1 MDAIRDQAEGI
12 LKGLLGCKL
21 MYNRGY
27 QKAKMEMPANLCVEQ
42 GARRISGIRVSGAMR
57 RNLGYRGLLVATL
70 LLKEMAVCAFAVVFL
85 TPSLPAQQDTT
96 PGWPLHNSA
105 PDHALP
111 DAVGPQPPNI
121 TDTDESC
128 LLWTVAKVQ
137 GPTISAATLKVPGK
151 ARGEYRKGCTDLK
164 AKKLASA
171 EDHLRK
177 AVQEYPQYAAA
188 WVLLGQVLIAGNR
201 IGEAR
206 SACSQASGVDSSYAP
221 AYLCL
226 ADVAAQ
232 VNEWHQTLD
241 LADRALTLDPVQ
253 NVYGNF
259 YSAMA
264 QFHLS
269 NLPAAERNALETI
282 DADHLHRLPQT
293 HLLLAQ
299 IYGAKHDFYGVSVQ
313 LRAYLRVAP
322 SSPDSAL
329 VRKSLAELEVQTPK

>member
-1 MDAIRDQAEGI
+1 
-12 LKGLLGCKL
+12 
-21 MYNRGY
+21 
-27 QKAKMEMPANLCVEQ
+27 MEIPANLRIEQ
-42 GARRISGIRVSGAMR
+42 VARRISVIRVSGAMR
-57 RNLGYRGLLVATL
+57 RNLGYRGLLVARL
-70 LLKEMAVCAFAVVFL
+70 LLREIAVCALAVVFL
-85 TPSLPAQQDTT
+85 TPSLPAQQATT

-111 DAVGPQPPNI
+111 DAVDPQPPNI
-121 TDTDESC
+121 ADMDESC
-128 LLWTVAKVQ
+128 LRWTAAKVK

-151 ARGEYRKGCTDLK
+151 AKGEYRKGCSDLK
-164 AKKLASA
+164 VRKLASA

-188 WVLLGQVLIAGNR
+188 WALLGQVLAAGNR
-201 IGEAR
+201 IEEAR
-206 SACSQASGVDSSYAP
+206 SACSQASGVDSSYVP

-226 ADVAAQ
+226 ADIAAQ
-232 VNEWHQTLD
+232 LNEWHQTLD

-259 YSAMA
+259 YIAMA

-282 DADHLHRLPQT
+282 DADRSHRVPQT

-299 IYGAKHDFYGVSVQ
+299 IYGAKHDFHGVSVQ

-322 SSPDSAL
+322 NSPDSVA
-329 VRKSLAELEVQTPK
+329 VRKSLAELEGQTPK

>member
-1 MDAIRDQAEGI
+1 MKIPITMCPVR
-12 LKGLLGCKL
+12 
-21 MYNRGY
+21 
-27 QKAKMEMPANLCVEQ
+27 V
-42 GARRISGIRVSGAMR
+42 ARRISGTGVSRAMLR
-57 RNLGYRGLLVATL
+57 KLRYRGQLVARL
-70 LLKEMAVCAFAVVFL
+70 LLNELAVCAFAVVFL
-85 TPSLPAQQDTT
+85 TPPLPAQQDTT

-121 TDTDESC
+121 ADTDESC

-164 AKKLASA
+164 GKKLASA

-188 WVLLGQVLIAGNR
+188 WALLGQVLEAGNR

-206 SACSQASGVDSSYAP
+206 SACSQASGVDSSYVP

-232 VNEWHQTLD
+232 LNEWHQTLD

-282 DADHLHRLPQT
+282 DADHLHRVPQA

-299 IYGAKHDFYGVSVQ
+299 IYGAKHDFYGASVQ
-313 LRAYLRVAP
+313 LRAYLKVAP
-322 SSPDSAL
+322 SSTDSAV
-329 VRKSLAELEVQTPK
+329 VRKSLAELEGQTPK